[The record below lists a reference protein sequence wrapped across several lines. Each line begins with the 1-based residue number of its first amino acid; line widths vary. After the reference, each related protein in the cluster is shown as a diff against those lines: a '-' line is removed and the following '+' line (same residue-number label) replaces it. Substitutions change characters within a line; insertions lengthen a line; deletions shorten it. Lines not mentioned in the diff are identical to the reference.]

1 MVCPSQYGVEVTSM
15 RTGARNQLPGVVT
28 AVKLGN
34 VMAQIDVDV
43 SGSRVISAITREAAE
58 ELALKVGDRVVVIVK
73 ATEVMI
79 GKPEPEGE
87 FA

>member
-1 MVCPSQYGVEVTSM
+1 MAYPSQYAVEVTSM
-15 RTGARNQLPGVVT
+15 RTSARNQLPGVVT

-58 ELALKVGDRVVVIVK
+58 ELALKAGDRVVVIVK

-79 GKPEPEGE
+79 GKPEPEGGS
-87 FA
+87 A